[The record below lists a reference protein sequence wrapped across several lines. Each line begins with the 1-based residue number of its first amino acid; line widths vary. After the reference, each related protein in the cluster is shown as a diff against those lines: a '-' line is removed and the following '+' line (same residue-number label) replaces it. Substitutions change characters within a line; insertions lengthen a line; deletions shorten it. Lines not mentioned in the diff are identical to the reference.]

1 MTLVEIYKKIER
13 ELCNYCKF
21 KQLAYDSNSAA
32 VIRTSSRDQHHLPQV
47 LSDNVSIY
55 AYVELN
61 AITADRHLI
70 DLPDAE
76 KYYSVEVTLA
86 KYTSLGIKNVYYD
99 YNMKV
104 FALIINKKRKEVV
117 SYKGIYPENGPISFN
132 ELISYAKEM
141 SLLKKDFLNILNWL
155 KCLNVSLI

>member
-1 MTLVEIYKKIER
+1 MIL
-13 ELCNYCKF
+13 F
-21 KQLAYDSNSAA
+21 KRYLLYS
-32 VIRTSSRDQHHLPQV
+32 T
-47 LSDNVSIY
+47 
-55 AYVELN
+55 ELN
-61 AITADRHLI
+61 AITSDRHLI

-104 FALIINKKRKEVV
+104 FALIINKERKEAVL
-117 SYKGIYPENGPISFN
+117 YKGIYPENGPISFN